1 MYPVKLGFDA
11 AINRIKS
18 LSKNGHHAES
28 LVTSVLTTEKTL
40 RRTLKFLIVS
50 CGFKSVIADKIINTI
65 RGLDAI
71 KNSWEFYEP
80 DHKKLTDIISSHDW
94 QVIANCASMRN
105 QLVHGIKVYNLDLCK
120 DETKNVIKSLKNIKK
135 NLEDYYG
142 YSGWKLMR
150 GRKVSV
156 LHKDPRFKKK

>member
-11 AINRIKS
+11 ATDRIQS

-28 LVTSVLTTEKTL
+28 LVTAVFTTEKTL

-50 CGFKSVIADKIINTI
+50 CGFKSVIANKIINTV

-80 DHKKLTDIISSHDW
+80 NHKKLTDILDPQDW
-94 QVIANCASMRN
+94 EVIGRCASMRN
-105 QLVHGIKVYNLDLCK
+105 HLVHGIKVYTLDLCK
-120 DETKNVIKSLKNIKK
+120 KETKNVLKSLRKIKK
-135 NLEDYYG
+135 ILEDNYG
-142 YSGWKLMR
+142 YSGWTFMRIRKESKLH
-150 GRKVSV
+150 V
-156 LHKDPRFKKK
+156 DPRYKKK